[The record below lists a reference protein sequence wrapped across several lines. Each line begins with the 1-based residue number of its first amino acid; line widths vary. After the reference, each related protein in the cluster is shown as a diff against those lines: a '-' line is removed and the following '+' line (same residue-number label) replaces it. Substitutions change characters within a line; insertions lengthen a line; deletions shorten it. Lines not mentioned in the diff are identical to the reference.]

1 MNLKLI
7 FFPLAVVVEV
17 ASVVVSG
24 RETGFGNW
32 VMDRELGDP
41 TGKPWQSREEAL
53 KEHGISTH

>member
-1 MNLKLI
+1 MNLKLV
-7 FFPLAVVVEV
+7 FFPLAVLVELTSV
-17 ASVVVSG
+17 AATG

-41 TGKPWQSREEAL
+41 AGKPWQSREQAL